1 MKKIKWKTLGEICEI
16 KTGQQINKRKIFEN
30 KGIYPVIN
38 SGKQPL
44 GYINTWNTEDDP
56 IGITTR
62 GAGVGSITYQIGKYF
77 RGNLNYSVTIK
88 NNRQLNARFLYHL
101 LLEFQKSI
109 YKLCTFD
116 GIPALNSSEIKKL
129 EIPLPPLKK
138 QEEIAATLDK
148 FTELTEE
155 LTEEL
160 TAREAQY
167 DYYRNMLL
175 SEDYL
180 NKISEKL
187 IKEFCPGGVEWKK
200 LWEVTIWD
208 KKFNGIEKYKQLK
221 VNKYYYYLAND
232 LKKLIS
238 EQGEIKILTT
248 NKTNIFANEEN
259 VKGNITDGEVVC
271 IPWGGNPIVQYY
283 KGKFIT
289 GDNRIAT
296 SYNTTKLNNKFLFYY
311 LLNNIGLISN
321 FYRGSG
327 IKHPDMSK
335 VLEMKI
341 PIPPIEIQ
349 NKIVDFLDNF
359 ETLVNDIRQ
368 GLPREIQLRQKQYE
382 YYREKLLTFEEK

>member
-1 MKKIKWKTLGEICEI
+1 MKENTKSGNVKWKTLKEICKI
-16 KTGQQINKRKIFEN
+16 STGKLNANAKTENGKYPFFTCQKMPNKIDRYSFDTEAVLMAGN
-30 KGIYPVIN
+30 GNVGNVHYY
-38 SGKQPL
+38 SGKFDAYQRT
-44 GYINTWNTEDDP
+44 YIIESSEAN
-56 IGITTR
+56 
-62 GAGVGSITYQIGKYF
+62 VK
-77 RGNLNYSVTIK
+77 
-88 NNRQLNARFLYHL
+88 FLYYYL
-101 LLEFQKSI
+101 KTFFKEYVENYKKEGIISYITLPVLEKF
-109 YKLCTFD
+109 LV
-116 GIPALNSSEIKKL
+116 
-129 EIPLPPLKK
+129 PLPPLKK
-138 QEEIAATLDK
+138 QEEIAAVLDK
-148 FTELTEE
+148 FTE

-167 DYYRNMLL
+167 NYYRDMLL

-238 EQGEIKILTT
+238 EQGKIKILTT

-259 VKGNITDGEVVC
+259 VKENITDGEVVC
-271 IPWGGNPIVQYY
+271 IPWGGNPIIQYY

-296 SYNTTKLNNKFLFYY
+296 SYDTTKLNNKFLFYY
-311 LLNNIGLISN
+311 LLNNIGLISS

-359 ETLVNDIRQ
+359 ETLVNNIRQ

-382 YYREKLLTFEEK
+382 YYREKLLTFKEK

>member
-16 KTGQQINKRKIFEN
+16 KTGHQINKRKIFEN

-88 NNRQLNARFLYHL
+88 NNRQLNTRFLYHL

-138 QEEIAATLDK
+138 QAKIAAVLDK
-148 FTELTEE
+148 FTE

-167 DYYRNMLL
+167 EYYRDMLL

-180 NKISEKL
+180 NKIS
-187 IKEFCPGGVEWKK
+187 
-200 LWEVTIWD
+200 
-208 KKFNGIEKYKQLK
+208 
-221 VNKYYYYLAND
+221 
-232 LKKLIS
+232 
-238 EQGEIKILTT
+238 
-248 NKTNIFANEEN
+248 KTNDSSNNNQIRF
-259 VKGNITDGEVVC
+259 TTLGEVAQ
-271 IPWGGNPIVQYY
+271 I
-283 KGKFIT
+283 
-289 GDNRIAT
+289 NRGA
-296 SYNTTKLNNKFLFYY
+296 SPRP
-311 LLNNIGLISN
+311 ISN
-321 FYRGSG
+321 FLTDDESG
-327 IKHPDMSK
+327 IAWIKIGDIEANSKYVTKTVQKITFEGAQKSRILKKGDFIISNSMSYGRPYI
-335 VLEMKI
+335 LKI
-341 PIPPIEIQ
+341 DGAIHDGWASISNFENHLDSDFLYHFLNSSMAKNYWKRKINGSLVSNLNSEIICSLPII
-349 NKIVDFLDNF
+349 IVDKKLQKKIAQKLDKFQSLLSN
-359 ETLVNDIRQ
+359 TQ
-368 GLPREIQLRQKQYE
+368 GLLPKEIKLRQKQYE
-382 YYREKLLTFEEK
+382 YYREKLLTF